1 MAAIPKRENLTA
13 YFLMLILMTLFAI
26 WLRSIDLESS
36 WQQAGLVNLSLGF
49 VLLAAYIISK
59 ILGTVRL
66 PLISG
71 CIVTGL
77 IAGPYVSGFLSIN
90 MVEQFRL
97 VDDLALSFIALAAG
111 GELRLQSIK
120 KRSKAIV
127 LNIVLLTVIVFCLVS
142 VFVAFTGHLFGL
154 TQDLSFAQI
163 IVLSILL
170 GVVAVA
176 RSPSSA
182 IAIISECR
190 AAGPFTDTVL
200 GVTVV
205 MDVLIIIFF
214 TFALAVSKIILIGS
228 GVVDIQ
234 VLMAL
239 SIEMVASFFIGTVL
253 GKGISY
259 YIKRV
264 GHDLPLFLLFIAF
277 GVTKTSFWLGHFMES
292 HYNISLHLEP
302 LLICMSAGFVVQNFS
317 DTGSFFME
325 SLDRI
330 ALPIYVLFFSLAGA
344 ALNLESLRQCW
355 PLALCIVGVR
365 SMGIFSATYT
375 AGKISK
381 DTPSHYKNAWMAYL
395 TQAGVAIGL
404 AQLAKRQFPEIG
416 NYLITIVLAVIT
428 INQVVGPITFKIA
441 LSRVGEV
448 GKR

>member
-1 MAAIPKRENLTA
+1 
-13 YFLMLILMTLFAI
+13 
-26 WLRSIDLESS
+26 
-36 WQQAGLVNLSLGF
+36 
-49 VLLAAYIISK
+49 ISR
-59 ILGTVRL
+59 ILGTIHL

-71 CIVTGL
+71 CIFTGI

-90 MVEQFRL
+90 MVDQFSL
-97 VDDLALSFIALAAG
+97 IDDLALSFIALTAG
-111 GELRLQSIK
+111 GELRLLSLK
-120 KRSKAIV
+120 KRSRAII
-127 LNIVLLTVIVFCLVS
+127 LNIILQTVIVFCLVS
-142 VFVAFTGHLFGL
+142 LFVAFAGSCFGL
-154 TQDLSFAQI
+154 AGSLSFAQT

-205 MDVLIIIFF
+205 LDVLIIIFF
-214 TFALAVSKIILIGS
+214 TFALAASKIILTGS
-228 GVVDIQ
+228 GVINIH

-239 SIEMVASFFIGTVL
+239 SLEMMASFLIGTVL
-253 GKGISY
+253 GKGIAF

-277 GVTKTSFWLGHFMES
+277 AVSKMSIWIGNFMDV
-292 HYNISLHLEP
+292 HYSISLHLEP

-317 DTGSFFME
+317 DSGSFFME

-344 ALNLESLRQCW
+344 ALNLESLLQCW
-355 PLALCIVGVR
+355 PLALFIVVIR
-365 SMGIFSATYT
+365 SLGIFSASYA
-375 AGKISK
+375 AGKFSR
-381 DTPSHYKNAWMAYL
+381 DPPTHYKHAWMAYL

-404 AQLAKRQFPEIG
+404 AQLANRQFPEIG
-416 NYLITIVLAVIT
+416 DYLMTIVLAVIT
-428 INQVVGPITFKIA
+428 VNQVVGPITFKIA
-441 LSRVGEV
+441 LGRVGEV